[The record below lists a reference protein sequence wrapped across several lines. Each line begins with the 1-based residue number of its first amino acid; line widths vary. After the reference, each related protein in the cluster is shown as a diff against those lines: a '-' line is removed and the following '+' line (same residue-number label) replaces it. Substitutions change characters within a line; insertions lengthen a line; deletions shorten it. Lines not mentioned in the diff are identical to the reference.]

1 MLYNA
6 GMFIRPIHIKKNGK
20 RHAYWAL
27 VESHRSQRGPR
38 QRTIAYLGQLNESGR
53 LGVKQA
59 ATGQRYQHQL
69 FDDVEPRWV
78 EVDLKRVRIERCLDF
93 GGPWLAVQLMEQ
105 LGLPSILNQL
115 LPEGRE
121 EIPWSL
127 MAQVL
132 VIARFCDPCSELYIA
147 EHFYKRT
154 VLCDLLGI
162 SPGRFTSVLRGVL
175 RMVLCK

>member
-1 MLYNA
+1 M
-6 GMFIRPIHIKKNGK
+6 
-20 RHAYWAL
+20 
-27 VESHRSQRGPR
+27 
-38 QRTIAYLGQLNESGR
+38 
-53 LGVKQA
+53 KQA

-78 EVDLKRVRIERCLDF
+78 EFDLKRVRIERCLDF